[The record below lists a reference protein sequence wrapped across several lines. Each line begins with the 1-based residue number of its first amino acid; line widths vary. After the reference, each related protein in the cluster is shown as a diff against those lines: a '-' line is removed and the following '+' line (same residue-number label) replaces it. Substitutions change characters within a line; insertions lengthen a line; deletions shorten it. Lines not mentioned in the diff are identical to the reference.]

1 VVRARYHVPVRPDS
15 TLRAVLFDFNG
26 VLVDDESYH
35 WRAFRDVLAPL
46 GARVTRRLYDRRY
59 LALDDFAACRLALRD
74 ARIVPS
80 RRGAAVRSLVA
91 RKRRLFRARLRRDGI
106 GVGAGGARLV
116 RALARDTALAVVS
129 SAARVEIEAPLRQAG
144 LRRFFPVIVAA
155 EDVRRSKPCP
165 EPYRTALQRLGLR
178 GSSGCIAIEDSP
190 GGIAAARAAGL
201 PVLGVATSM
210 PAGVLKRAGAFA
222 VVPSLR
228 AARRIEKLLRSRA
241 AG

>member
-1 VVRARYHVPVRPDS
+1 
-15 TLRAVLFDFNG
+15 VLFDFNG

-59 LALDDFAACRLALRD
+59 LAWDDRAACRLALRD
-74 ARIVPS
+74 ARVAPS
-80 RRGAAVRSLVA
+80 RRGAAAVRRLVA

-106 GVGAGGARLV
+106 GVEAGGARLV

-129 SAARVEIEAPLRQAG
+129 SAARVEIETPLRRAG
-144 LRRFFPVIVAA
+144 LRRFFRVIVAA
-155 EDVRRSKPCP
+155 EDVRRSKPDP
-165 EPYRTALQRLGLR
+165 APYRAALRRLGLH
-178 GSSGCIAIEDSP
+178 GPSGCVAIEDSP

-201 PVLGVATSM
+201 PVLGVATSL

-228 AARRIEKLLRSRA
+228 AARGIERLLRRRA
-241 AG
+241 AGWSS

>member
-1 VVRARYHVPVRPDS
+1 MLPDS

-46 GARVTRRLYDRRY
+46 GARVTRFLYDRRY
-59 LALDDFAACRLALRD
+59 LAWDDFAACRLALRD
-74 ARIVPS
+74 ARVAS
-80 RRGAAVRSLVA
+80 WRRDAAEVRRLVA

-106 GVGAGGARLV
+106 GVGAGAARLV
-116 RALARDTALAVVS
+116 SALARDTALAVVS

-144 LRRFFPVIVAA
+144 LRRFFQVIVAA
-155 EDVRRSKPCP
+155 EDVRRSKPDP
-165 EPYRTALQRLGLR
+165 GPYRTALKRLGLR
-178 GSSGCIAIEDSP
+178 GPAGCVAIEDSP
-190 GGIAAARAAGL
+190 GGIAAARGAGL

-210 PAGVLKRAGAFA
+210 PAGVLKRAGAFD

-228 AARRIEKLLRSRA
+228 GARGIERLLRRRA
-241 AG
+241 GGGSS